1 MEEDCLV
8 FCRRCVNKRRWQA
21 GRGKGELALGLTE
34 NREDRGR
41 VSNDLARQRRD
52 RAVSERGKEQRR
64 QWKKEKI

>member
-8 FCRRCVNKRRWQA
+8 FCRRCVNKRRWQS
-21 GRGKGELALGLTE
+21 GRGKGELVLGLTE